1 MFRSSVFFQA
11 LFAKRGI
18 RPGKYGL
25 HVGRVTVA
33 AGPDAPATGAA
44 VEVGA
49 YCKSTTPWSWEQEV
63 VKMDV
68 GTAISCALLEHSQ

>member
-1 MFRSSVFFQA
+1 MFRNSVFFQV
-11 LFAKRGI
+11 LFSRCGI
-18 RPGKYGL
+18 RTGKYGL

-33 AGPDAPATGAA
+33 AGPA

-49 YCKSTTPWSWEQEV
+49 YCKSTTSGSWKQV

-68 GTAISCALLEHSQ
+68 GTAISCALLEYSQW